1 MDKIIILLTPGINF
15 VKLNL
20 DRIVFILVS
29 AAVFYFAYWVTSYSL
44 RRLKPEV
51 ISYYP
56 FDKFFPKSGKWS
68 VIYFIITIILLGILV
83 YAIIKGGFY
92 LGPA

>member
-1 MDKIIILLTPGINF
+1 MDKIILLLTPGINF

-20 DRIVFILVS
+20 DKIIFILVS
-29 AAVFYFAYWVTSYSL
+29 VVVFYLAYWVTSYSL
-44 RRLKPEV
+44 RKLKPEV

-68 VIYFIITIILLGILV
+68 VVYFLITIILLGALV
-83 YAIIKGGFY
+83 YVIVKGGFY
-92 LGPA
+92 LAPA